1 MKKKN
6 PVTDSIVICE
16 LEKGC
21 DYSNSLTKET
31 QFLENQK
38 V

>member
-1 MKKKN
+1 MDF
-6 PVTDSIVICE
+6 TVIRA

-21 DYSNSLTKET
+21 DYSISLARET

>member
-1 MKKKN
+1 M
-6 PVTDSIVICE
+6 DFIVICD

-21 DYSNSLTKET
+21 DYSISLAKQT

>member
-6 PVTDSIVICE
+6 PAMDSIVICE

-21 DYSNSLTKET
+21 DYSISLTNET